1 MKTLKL
7 LLTLIVSIGLVL
19 PLNSYACTNTVE
31 SLEHYIIDE
40 ETNEHHAIFKAYNYT
55 HKLLTLESDC
65 GGYYTFKIDFDYKE
79 VKKLKRCDFYFAF
92 DLVGKENQENLQY
105 IIADYYDRAKD
116 ETILVYKY

>member
-7 LLTLIVSIGLVL
+7 LLTLIISIGLIL
-19 PLNSYACTNTVE
+19 PLNSYACTNTIE
-31 SLEHYIIDE
+31 SLEYYLIDE
-40 ETNEHHAIFKAYNYT
+40 EVSEHHAIFKAYNYT
-55 HKLLTLESDC
+55 QKLLTLESDC
-65 GGYYTFKIDFDYKE
+65 GGYYTFKLDFDYKE

-116 ETILVYKY
+116 ETVLVYKY